1 MPVCHRLTTQGCV
14 LSKFAHRPTL
24 LHRSNTNIEYFIKMA
39 TQTEFYLS
47 SSADLFEM
55 ISAHCFL
62 ITTLLHWT
70 TICPVSAQLA
80 LALVL
85 TPMWP
90 SRGCYIQVIPF
101 VCKISPYLG
110 DCHMVLHWSWWG
122 TIGQLPVSWTISW
135 QLGFLQFILDACPLF
150 ARDINALRPY
160 PLIYPSPSLS
170 SDFLVLD
177 IYQFIFKSASWYP
190 RISSLNL
197 LFVSPLR
204 FSWLN
209 LNQEKWN

>member
-1 MPVCHRLTTQGCV
+1 
-14 LSKFAHRPTL
+14 
-24 LHRSNTNIEYFIKMA
+24 MA

-90 SRGCYIQVIPF
+90 IRGCYIQVIPF
-101 VCKISPYLG
+101 VCKISPLSG
-110 DCHMVLHWSWWG
+110 RLSHGAALIMMRNNWSAPG
-122 TIGQLPVSWTISW
+122 KLNNILTIRIFT
-135 QLGFLQFILDACPLF
+135 
-150 ARDINALRPY
+150 
-160 PLIYPSPSLS
+160 IYPGCLSIICPRYKCAPSIPPHLS
-170 SDFLVLD
+170 QPQSLLWLPCAGYLPIYNQICVL
-177 IYQFIFKSASWYP
+177 
-190 RISSLNL
+190 ISSHL
-197 LFVSPLR
+197 LPQSAIR
-204 FSWLN
+204 FSFKILMVESESREVK
-209 LNQEKWN
+209 LMVEIPERLKVRIITVLCYH

>member
-70 TICPVSAQLA
+70 LDHN
-80 LALVL
+80 L
-85 TPMWP
+85 P
-90 SRGCYIQVIPF
+90 SQCST
-101 VCKISPYLG
+101 CS
-110 DCHMVLHWSWWG
+110 C
-122 TIGQLPVSWTISW
+122 
-135 QLGFLQFILDACPLF
+135 
-150 ARDINALRPY
+150 
-160 PLIYPSPSLS
+160 
-170 SDFLVLD
+170 
-177 IYQFIFKSASWYP
+177 
-190 RISSLNL
+190 SSLDTHVANQRL
-197 LFVSPLR
+197 LHSDDSICLQNIPPIWQTVTWCCTDHDEEQLVSSR
-204 FSWLN
+204 
-209 LNQEKWN
+209 

>member
-70 TICPVSAQLA
+70 TICPVSARLA

-90 SRGCYIQVIPF
+90 CRGCYFQGIPF
-101 VCKISPYLG
+101 VCKISPLSG
-110 DCHMVLHWSWWG
+110 RLSHGAALIMMRNNWSAPG
-122 TIGQLPVSWTISW
+122 KLNNILTIRIFT
-135 QLGFLQFILDACPLF
+135 
-150 ARDINALRPY
+150 
-160 PLIYPSPSLS
+160 IYPGCLSIICPRYKCAPSIPPHLS
-170 SDFLVLD
+170 
-177 IYQFIFKSASWYP
+177 QP
-190 RISSLNL
+190 QSLL
-197 LFVSPLR
+197 
-204 FSWLN
+204 
-209 LNQEKWN
+209 

>member
-70 TICPVSAQLA
+70 TICPVSARLA

-85 TPMWP
+85 THPCGP
-90 SRGCYIQVIPF
+90 AEAVIFRGF
-101 VCKISPYLG
+101 
-110 DCHMVLHWSWWG
+110 H
-122 TIGQLPVSWTISW
+122 
-135 QLGFLQFILDACPLF
+135 LF
-150 ARDINALRPY
+150 AKY
-160 PLIYPSPSLS
+160 PPWENVTWCCTDHDEEQLVS
-170 SDFLVLD
+170 S
-177 IYQFIFKSASWYP
+177 
-190 RISSLNL
+190 R
-197 LFVSPLR
+197 
-204 FSWLN
+204 
-209 LNQEKWN
+209 